1 MLPLAR
7 YRFHLRTE
15 SPLRLP
21 VWAGSTLRGAFGH
34 ALRRLACMTRA
45 PECPGCPL
53 HSTCPY
59 PGIFAPPPVDHTLQ
73 KFGQPPRPYIIEPA
87 FWGESHF
94 AVGDSL
100 YFDLVLVGRA
110 LRELPLVAL
119 AWQRALAHGIGPG
132 GGTATIS
139 TISKIAFDGES
150 KVVFTIE
157 DGIIQRHDTPAPQP
171 PEPAVAGQVTLR
183 FTSPLRLL
191 ENDRALPPGSLT
203 PRTLLLAIAR
213 RASLMAEFHG
223 AGAPGW
229 DFRELVAAA
238 ATVDGEKRLE
248 WKDWIRRSARQQQTM
263 HWGGVVGEWTLRGN
277 LTPFLPALHIGQWLH
292 VGKETVFGLGRYV
305 LEQQVESSRMPPPGP

>member
-171 PEPAVAGQVTLR
+171 PEPAVAGLDPPFGT
-183 FTSPLRLL
+183 PAA
-191 ENDRALPPGSLT
+191 DHALG
-203 PRTLLLAIAR
+203 RCR
-213 RASLMAEFHG
+213 RRMD
-223 AGAPGW
+223 P
-229 DFRELVAAA
+229 
-238 ATVDGEKRLE
+238 
-248 WKDWIRRSARQQQTM
+248 ARQSDS
-263 HWGGVVGEWTLRGN
+263 
-277 LTPFLPALHIGQWLH
+277 LPARPAHRAMAPCRQGDSIRTRPLCPG
-292 VGKETVFGLGRYV
+292 TTGRKF
-305 LEQQVESSRMPPPGP
+305 QNAPSGPLIPR